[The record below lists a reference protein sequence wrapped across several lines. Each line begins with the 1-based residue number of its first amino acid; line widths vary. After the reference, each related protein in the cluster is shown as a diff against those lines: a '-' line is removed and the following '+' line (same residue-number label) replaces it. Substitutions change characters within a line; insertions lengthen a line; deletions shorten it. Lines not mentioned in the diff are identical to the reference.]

1 MSIVAYA
8 GKPHIDL
15 RGQDGNAFF
24 LMSQAS
30 HFSRQLNLD
39 AKPILV
45 EMLSGGYDNLV
56 NTFDKYFGDVVDI
69 VR

>member
-15 RGQDGNAFF
+15 RGQDGNAFA
-24 LMSQAS
+24 LMHQAS
-30 HFSRQLNLD
+30 RLSRQLNLD
-39 AKPILV
+39 AKPILE
-45 EMLSGGYDNLV
+45 EMMGSNYDNLV
-56 NTFDKYFGDVVDI
+56 NTFDKYFGDVVDL

>member
-24 LMSQAS
+24 LMNQAS
-30 HFSRQLNLD
+30 RFSRQLNLD
-39 AKPILV
+39 AKPILA
-45 EMLSGGYDNLV
+45 EMMSDNYDNLV
-56 NTFDKYFGDVVDI
+56 NTFDKYFGDVVDL